1 MASKM
6 SDQAR
11 SPSRGVV
18 IAAILITVSAMVILV
33 ELFSSELLMF
43 RYRHS
48 GVLDDGAISSF
59 VLVKKAAAKLGWG
72 SEPNLLDMECI
83 PSPCLKKDPTFGW
96 SAVPGAF
103 TVILKRRKRDDSDW
117 ETLPVKVTMN
127 SDESRW
133 TGMPA
138 QSEKPTIYIL
148 GDSFA
153 LGSGVND
160 EQTFAYHLQMAN
172 PQYNVKLFA
181 VGGYGLVH
189 SYLRIEQLKS
199 QVTERDIVIICYAD
213 FYDVRNVAAPSR
225 LRDIEN
231 WYKKRNL
238 PNDGSKIPVA
248 SIGND
253 ERLSINLVSQDCQER
268 RSYCDS
274 KDPPLSETRAIS
286 LRLIHEIAGAT
297 PAKAYLLH
305 FDGAKDNPVVQDCGI
320 EVISALQDDFGY
332 FLRDDIVGFDPHPGP
347 YWHYAISRK
356 LISRIH

>member
-1 MASKM
+1 
-6 SDQAR
+6 
-11 SPSRGVV
+11 
-18 IAAILITVSAMVILV
+18 
-33 ELFSSELLMF
+33 
-43 RYRHS
+43 
-48 GVLDDGAISSF
+48 
-59 VLVKKAAAKLGWG
+59 
-72 SEPNLLDMECI
+72 
-83 PSPCLKKDPTFGW
+83 
-96 SAVPGAF
+96 
-103 TVILKRRKRDDSDW
+103 
-117 ETLPVKVTMN
+117 
-127 SDESRW
+127 
-133 TGMPA
+133 MPA

-320 EVISALQDDFGY
+320 EVISALQDDFGTSCETIS
-332 FLRDDIVGFDPHPGP
+332 LDLIRTLGRTGITRSPESLSRESTSGLPRQGFGR
-347 YWHYAISRK
+347 SRVSTPAERLALPRSLK
-356 LISRIH
+356 F